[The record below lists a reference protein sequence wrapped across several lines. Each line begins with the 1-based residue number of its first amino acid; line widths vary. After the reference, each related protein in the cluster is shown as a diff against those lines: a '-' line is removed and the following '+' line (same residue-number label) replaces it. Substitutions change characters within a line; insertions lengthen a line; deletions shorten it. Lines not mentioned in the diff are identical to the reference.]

1 MKYEEANSYPLND
14 QQEQEFSS
22 FKKFLT
28 LWKDAYQ
35 CAVISYVGVKTAQ
48 GPRLLFGR
56 VMLEPSRMGITVTKF
71 KFETEH
77 VIAARS
83 VANATWSDITSFL
96 ERVKTGE
103 IPSIDSTMILECDR
117 GRNLSVYF
125 APIHHPLI
133 IEGPGLSCLLIRGI
147 SKHDLLIQATDS
159 RQLDWELKASDIPF
173 DNLDELSIKCGL
185 PALTQMGDST
195 VLEVVARSP
204 GWIGDRSTIVSGEAR
219 IECHFASALDIGK
232 IRVGYKVFQK
242 DFVVVDRASVSG
254 STLEWQQENDT
265 KIGIC
270 RVPVGD
276 APLLQAFLSYA
287 GVSLHQWRVTD
298 PQKHLNLRHAIH
310 QVFDKDT
317 ELLKI
322 MLLKPKSDKPPAFEG
337 AISTLC
343 NLLGFSV
350 VNYGRIPKLQN
361 GPDIIAVTPTGNIW
375 VIECTVGLLNKN
387 DKLAKL
393 VQRTTLIKEKLTA
406 AGYGHLQILA
416 AIVTPL
422 SRKEVVANLEV
433 ASKHNIA
440 VICKEDIEK
449 LLSQVGLPP
458 NPENLFQ
465 ELRRLV
471 QGTNQGVL
479 S

>member
-1 MKYEEANSYPLND
+1 MYEEANSYPLND
-14 QQEQEFSS
+14 QQEQEFSN
-22 FKKFLT
+22 FENLLT

-35 CAVISYVGVKTAQ
+35 CAVISYVGIKTAQ

-56 VMLEPSRMGITVTKF
+56 IMLEPSRMGITDTKF

-83 VANATWSDITSFL
+83 VTNATWSDVASFL
-96 ERVKTGE
+96 ARAKTGG
-103 IPSIDSTMILECDR
+103 IPSIDSTAILECGK

-133 IEGPGLSCLLIRGI
+133 TEGQRLPCLLIRGI

-159 RQLDWELKASDIPF
+159 RQLDWELKAGDIPF
-173 DNLDELSIKCGL
+173 DNLDELLFQCGL
-185 PALTQMGDST
+185 PALTQMGDLT
-195 VLEVVARSP
+195 VLEIVAKSP
-204 GWIGDRSTIVSGEAR
+204 AWISDKSTIMGGEVR
-219 IECHFASALDIGK
+219 IECHVANALDIGK

-242 DFVVVDRASVSG
+242 DSVVMLRESASG

-265 KIGIC
+265 KIGIF
-270 RVPVGD
+270 RLPIGD
-276 APLLQAFLSYA
+276 APLVQAFLSYA
-287 GVSLHQWRVTD
+287 DVSLHQWWITD
-298 PQKHLNLRHAIH
+298 PQKRLNPRHAIH
-310 QVFDKDT
+310 QVFDEDM
-317 ELLKI
+317 ELLKM
-322 MLLKPKSDKPPAFEG
+322 MLLKPESYKPYVFEG
-337 AISTLC
+337 AISALC

-350 VNYGRIPKLQN
+350 VNYGRIPKLQK
-361 GPDIIAVTPTGNIW
+361 GPDIIAVTPAGNIW
-375 VIECTVGLLNKN
+375 VIECTVGLLNEK

-393 VQRTTLIKEKLTA
+393 VQRATLIKEKLTV

-416 AIVTPL
+416 TIVTSL

-440 VICKEDIEK
+440 VICKEDIER
-449 LLSQVGLPP
+449 LLAQVGLPP
-458 NPENLFQ
+458 NAENLFQ
-465 ELRRLV
+465 VVKRLV
-471 QGTNQGVL
+471 QGTDQEAL